1 MYAKCRSV
9 QDAWRMFNKM
19 PSRKV
24 VTWAAMILG
33 HVDCQQ
39 GQQALELFDK
49 CTGRL
54 DMVTFVGLL
63 TAHATS
69 RPRAF

>member
-1 MYAKCRSV
+1 MYAKRRSM

-39 GQQALELFDK
+39 VQQALELWNY
-49 CTGRL
+49 
-54 DMVTFVGLL
+54 L
-63 TAHATS
+63 TNAQEG
-69 RPRAF
+69 